1 MSGKKLDCNSDD
13 PDDVAAALSDKI
25 PEVELLMDVEEL
37 LNIVNGGKARDPNLT
52 VQKDSKDVQALLA
65 KAKQRCFILQ
75 NLDDYQEKNEKGTK
89 EEIDQNAKKR
99 QRVQHEIKL
108 ENFYKNVMEDLKKI
122 GDELQKKP

>member
-1 MSGKKLDCNSDD
+1 MSACNSDD
-13 PDDVAAALSDKI
+13 PDKVAAALSDKI

-75 NLDDYQEKNEKGTK
+75 NLDDYHTVPKKGATP
-89 EEIDQNAKKR
+89 EEL
-99 QRVQHEIKL
+99 KL
-108 ENFYKNVMEDLKKI
+108 NKQKGARTHHQKDLSKFYRNVMRELNYIDSKLKT
-122 GDELQKKP
+122 P